1 MGSHLCI
8 NFKGRIPTGD
18 LILPCP
24 RSTNP
29 CYREITYTPA
39 TLGWWE
45 TPSTTQRC
53 KGMPYT
59 PWSLPPKTLG
69 FQKTSKDPTRIKHH
83 AGTGDYSKRIK
94 GSDITES
101 ELDLRHGLRSTW
113 NTRTKGGKKP
123 LLTDPSF
130 PKGCHN
136 FLINKNQEDIWENPP
151 DENNYK

>member
-1 MGSHLCI
+1 MYQ
-8 NFKGRIPTGD
+8 FKGRIPTGD

-69 FQKTSKDPTRIKHH
+69 FQKTSKDPTRINIMLDWRLLQTDQGIWYYRIRAGLKAWSQVHMKHK
-83 AGTGDYSKRIK
+83 DQRR
-94 GSDITES
+94 E
-101 ELDLRHGLRSTW
+101 
-113 NTRTKGGKKP
+113 KP

-136 FLINKNQEDIWENPP
+136 FLTNKNQEEHLGEPTRWE
-151 DENNYK
+151 